1 MYLTPRGVLRVR
13 GRWYTGGDS
22 SWVEKEGVMDSAKT
36 GHAETSCVLKYF
48 KSEGRVRST
57 FISP

>member
-1 MYLTPRGVLRVR
+1 MLMR

-36 GHAETSCVLKYF
+36 GHADTSCVLKYF
-48 KSEGRVRST
+48 KSEGRVRSRV
-57 FISP
+57 I